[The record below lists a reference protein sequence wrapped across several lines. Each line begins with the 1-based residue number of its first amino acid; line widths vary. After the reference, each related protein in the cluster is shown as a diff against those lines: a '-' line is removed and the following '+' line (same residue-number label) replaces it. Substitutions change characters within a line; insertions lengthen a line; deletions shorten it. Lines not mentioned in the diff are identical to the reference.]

1 MGRRFM
7 RLKELFFCKFTLFMQ
22 NSQLKRKSYL
32 RKKLK
37 IQTKIGG
44 NSGGRPNNYVSIF

>member
-1 MGRRFM
+1 
-7 RLKELFFCKFTLFMQ
+7 MQ

-32 RKKLK
+32 RKKLI

-44 NSGGRPNNYVSIF
+44 NSGGRPNNYINSLSGGNFYT